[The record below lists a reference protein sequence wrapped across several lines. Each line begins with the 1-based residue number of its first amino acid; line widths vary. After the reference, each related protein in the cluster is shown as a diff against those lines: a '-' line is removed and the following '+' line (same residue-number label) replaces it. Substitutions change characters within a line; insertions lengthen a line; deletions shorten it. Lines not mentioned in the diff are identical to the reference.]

1 MVGQRE
7 GKEWNREIKKR
18 EADRKGNK
26 TVERE
31 RERWERVDGLKVMH
45 MEQPSSQLASPIV
58 FRTTVLT
65 HTIVAQA
72 AVRGPWGPE
81 DLAGEA
87 VLELHRLPVD
97 DHLSGPR
104 GRPVP
109 WTTGAVSRV

>member
-1 MVGQRE
+1 MSRSTPLTY
-7 GKEWNREIKKR
+7 
-18 EADRKGNK
+18 
-26 TVERE
+26 TV
-31 RERWERVDGLKVMH
+31 V
-45 MEQPSSQLASPIV
+45 
-58 FRTTVLT
+58 T
-65 HTIVAQA
+65 QA

-109 WTTGAVSRV
+109 WTTGAISGV